1 MSLNTRLFFKINSLV
16 GRNAALD
23 FFGKVG
29 AEYVVLVMVGYFVVL
44 VFLQNWL
51 RESINWPIEF
61 TVSVEL
67 FFVGGA
73 WVLGWCMNMV
83 IGILV
88 GEPRPHIAYPQSKL
102 LFTPLMSWKSF
113 PSDHAMTAWLIVF
126 LASTIGLP
134 LAWPLVILALWV
146 SWGRVY
152 AGVHYP
158 LDIVG
163 GAAVAGLVTL
173 IFNPFF

>member
-16 GRNAALD
+16 GRSAALD

-29 AEYVVLVMVGYFVVL
+29 AEYVILAMGGYL
-44 VFLQNWL
+44 AA
-51 RESINWPIEF
+51 SILIENWPDRF
-61 TVSVEL
+61 TSFGQLL
-67 FFVGGA
+67 FIGCV
-73 WVLGWCMNMV
+73 WSLGWLIDMG
-83 IGILV
+83 IGKIV
-88 GEPRPHIAYPQSKL
+88 REPRPHVTYPQSKL

-113 PSDHAMTAWLIVF
+113 PSDHGMTAWLIF
-126 LASTIGLP
+126 FAAILFHLP
-134 LAWPLVILALWV
+134 VAWPLALGALWV

-163 GAAVAGLVTL
+163 GAVVAGLVSSL
-173 IFNPFF
+173 FYFLGSL